1 MKGNELVWRTVADF
15 AFQDRREW
23 NNVDDLAHRAGVPS
37 SSAAFALKRL
47 TAIGAVEKRARGG
60 FFTVNPEKVLIVLA
74 AWRNLEHDTIAR
86 TTSEA
91 AAHYLGGLSGPVIVG
106 GAEAAIF
113 HIDPQGMNTVADIG
127 LRVVYVPPPASP
139 TTLPHG
145 DDVLLLVLDKAAER
159 DWWQGYTSRAQTYAD
174 LFALPGWQAEE
185 FRRAL
190 HRSMFEG
197 ADWDQRGESWSR
209 A

>member
-15 AFQDRREW
+15 AFQGRREW
-23 NNVDDLAHRAGVPS
+23 TNVDDLAHRAGVPS
-37 SSAAFALKRL
+37 SSAAFALRRL
-47 TAIGAVEKRARGG
+47 TTIGAVEKRARGG
-60 FFTVNPEKVLIVLA
+60 FFTVNPEKVLVVLA
-74 AWRNLEHDTIAR
+74 AWRNLEQDTIAR

-91 AAHYLGGLSGPVIVG
+91 AADYLTGLGGPVIIG
-106 GAEAAIF
+106 GPEAAIF
-113 HIDPQGMNTVADIG
+113 HLGQGMNTVADIP
-127 LRVVYVPPPASP
+127 LRVVYVPPQDSSKV
-139 TTLPHG
+139 LPQG
-145 DDVLLLVLDKAAER
+145 DDVLLLMLDKAAQR

-197 ADWDQRGESWSR
+197 ADWDQRGESWSG